1 MMALLSIAWSF
12 LSGPIGRW
20 LLISAVSLGFMA
32 WLRADARAPYEAKV
46 TELETAIRNRDMN
59 AERDRRLAEAQATEA
74 TERSDALERMLAELK
89 VVAAEDVAAAA
100 SAGCKL
106 SPPDLDRLRK
116 LGSTTRLR

>member
-1 MMALLSIAWSF
+1 MMPLLSIAWTF

-32 WLRADARAPYEAKV
+32 WLRADARAPYEARV
-46 TELETAIRNRDMN
+46 VELQTAIRNRDEN

-74 TERSDALERMLAELK
+74 TERNDALERMLAEVK
-89 VVAAEDVAAAA
+89 NVAAEDVAAAA

-106 SPPDLDRLRK
+106 APTDIERLRK
-116 LGSTTRLR
+116 LGSTGRLR